1 MRKAMTQQKTDVQI
15 QLDGFDD
22 EYRAVNFLFKEFPV
36 KTDEPELEGK
46 KQQKDHF
53 ADHFEEIAEL
63 IQGSRLNKEECIL
76 MVCDKFPNVS
86 KTSIRAFF
94 KVCVNKDKMDKEDI
108 QRVLSKQ
115 KNVVVPEGSKK
126 KVMTFNRLSIN
137 SEALEQNFKIQASKQ
152 KL

>member
-1 MRKAMTQQKTDVQI
+1 M
-15 QLDGFDD
+15 
-22 EYRAVNFLFKEFPV
+22 
-36 KTDEPELEGK
+36 
-46 KQQKDHF
+46 
-53 ADHFEEIAEL
+53 
-63 IQGSRLNKEECIL
+63 NKEECIL